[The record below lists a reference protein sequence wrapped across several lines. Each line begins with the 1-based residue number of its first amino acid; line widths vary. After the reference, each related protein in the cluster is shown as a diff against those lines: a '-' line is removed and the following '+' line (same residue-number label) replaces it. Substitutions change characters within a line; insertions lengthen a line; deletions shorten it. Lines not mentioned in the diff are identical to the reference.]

1 MAWAGLGVVMEAWG
15 SKRLWRAPLELLIRW
30 HAMHLTKVQVCRV
43 WRHLLYDG
51 TFVESSHPYAQTA
64 RTGFSSR
71 TTGAIFRG
79 RDSAYV
85 SRHLGPTSIHF
96 YDPRCSNT

>member
-15 SKRLWRAPLELLIRW
+15 SKRLWRAPLELLIR
-30 HAMHLTKVQVCRV
+30 RV